1 MARLPVTTIG
11 SLYRFS
17 IDLHDSID
25 RAIQFQ
31 REHGVD
37 ILSDGEQRTDMVSYF
52 AEALDGLV
60 VEGGAP
66 IVTGRVS
73 LGNAPE
79 QFSKV
84 KDLDYVLKKHPD
96 IRIKVALTGPTT
108 LGMTCGSKKIMGY
121 YKNLM
126 DPRLYQDIAEALAPV
141 AKELTERGAYV
152 QIDEPFLSQGYKD
165 LKEKVKLLDFI
176 AEDLPREKVSVHVCG
191 FVGGYGVVD
200 HLLRLENVSTLS
212 FAFAGRIE
220 LKNIEHVS
228 GKAFEDNGKRLGVG
242 SIPVTPVKPTDVGT
256 PESVLAKL
264 RDVTNRVGRDNLA
277 YAHPD
282 CGMRV
287 TPKSLVPIILDNL
300 RAGVDIFG

>member
-1 MARLPVTTIG
+1 MARLPITTIG

-37 ILSDGEQRTDMVSYF
+37 ILSDGEQRSDMVTYF
-52 AEALDGLV
+52 AEAFDGLA

-66 IVTGRVS
+66 VVTGRVN
-73 LGNAPE
+73 LKTPPE

-84 KDLDYVLKKHPD
+84 KDLEYVLSKHPD
-96 IRIKVALTGPTT
+96 LKIKVALTGPTT
-108 LGMTCGSKKIMGY
+108 LGMTCGSKKIASY
-121 YKNLM
+121 YKNLL
-126 DPRLYQDIAEALAPV
+126 DHRLYEDIAEALAPV
-141 AKELTERGAYV
+141 AKELVDRGAYV
-152 QIDEPFLSQGYKD
+152 QLDEPFLSQGYRD
-165 LKEKVKLLDFI
+165 LKEKVKLLDEI
-176 AEDLPREKVSVHVCG
+176 AEGLPRDRMSVHVCG

-200 HLLRLENVSTLS
+200 HLLKLENVGVLS
-212 FAFAGRIE
+212 FAFAGRTE

-228 GKAFEDNGKRLGVG
+228 RKPFEDNGKKLGAGCISV
-242 SIPVTPVKPTDVGT
+242 VPTKAQDVGT
-256 PESVLAKL
+256 AESVVAKL
-264 RDVTNRVGRDNLA
+264 RQMAGTVGRENLA

>member
-1 MARLPVTTIG
+1 MARLPITTIG

-37 ILSDGEQRTDMVSYF
+37 ILSDGEQRSDMVTYF
-52 AEALDGLV
+52 AEAFDGLA

-66 IVTGRVS
+66 IVTGRVN
-73 LGNAPE
+73 LKHPPQ

-84 KDLDYVLKKHPD
+84 KDLEYVLSKHPD
-96 IRIKVALTGPTT
+96 LRIKVALTGPTT
-108 LGMTCGSKKIMGY
+108 LGMTCGSKKILSY
-121 YKNLM
+121 YKNLL
-126 DPRLYQDIAEALAPV
+126 DPKLYQDIAESLAPL
-141 AKELTERGAYV
+141 AKELVEMGAYV
-152 QIDEPFLSQGYKD
+152 QLDEPFLSQGYRD

-176 AEDLPREKVSVHVCG
+176 AADLPRDRMSVHVCG
-191 FVGGYGVVD
+191 FVGGFGVVD
-200 HLLRLENVSTLS
+200 HLLKLENIGTLS

-220 LKNIEHVS
+220 QKNIEHIAR
-228 GKAFEDNGKRLGVG
+228 KPFEDNEKKIGVG
-242 SIPVTPVKPTDVGT
+242 CISVTPTKAADVGSRDMT
-256 PESVLAKL
+256 LAKL
-264 RDVTNRVGRDNLA
+264 QEVAEKVGTQNLA

>member
-1 MARLPVTTIG
+1 MARLPITTIG

-31 REHGVD
+31 REHGVV
-37 ILSDGEQRTDMVSYF
+37 ILSDGEQRTDMVTYF
-52 AEALDGLV
+52 AEGLNGLA

-66 IVTGRVS
+66 VVTGRVS
-73 LGNAPE
+73 LRNPPE
-79 QFSKV
+79 EFTKV

-96 IRIKVALTGPTT
+96 IKIKVALTGPTT
-108 LGMTCGSKKIMGY
+108 LGMTCGSKKIMSY
-121 YKNLM
+121 YKNLL
-126 DPRLYQDIAEALAPV
+126 DARLYEDIAEALAPV
-141 AKELTERGAYV
+141 AKELVERGAFV
-152 QIDEPFLSQGYKD
+152 QLDEPFLSQGYRD
-165 LKEKVKLLDFI
+165 LKEKVKLLDLI
-176 AEDLPREKVSVHVCG
+176 ADGLPRERMSVHVCG

-200 HLLRLENVSTLS
+200 HLLKLENVSTLS

-220 LKNIEHVS
+220 LKNIDHVAR
-228 GKAFEDNGKRLGVG
+228 KAFEDNDKKLGGGCISVV
-242 SIPVTPVKPTDVGT
+242 PTAVKDVGT
-256 PESVLAKL
+256 PDSVAAKL
-264 RDVTNRVGRDNLA
+264 DQLAEKVGKENLA

>member
-1 MARLPVTTIG
+1 MARLPITTIG

-37 ILSDGEQRTDMVSYF
+37 ILSDGEQRSDMVTYF
-52 AEALDGLV
+52 SEAFDGFS

-66 IVTGRVS
+66 IITGRVS
-73 LGNAPE
+73 LRNPPD

-84 KDLDYVLKKHPD
+84 KDLEYVLSKHPD
-96 IRIKVALTGPTT
+96 LKIKVAITGPTT
-108 LGMTCGSKKIMGY
+108 LGMTCGSKKIMSY
-121 YKNLM
+121 YKNLI
-126 DPRLYQDIAEALAPV
+126 DFRLYEDIAEGIAPI
-141 AKELTERGAYV
+141 AKELTDRGAYV
-152 QIDEPFLSQGYKD
+152 QLDEPFLSQGYRD
-165 LKEKVKLLDFI
+165 IKERVKLLDII
-176 AEDLPREKVSVHVCG
+176 AKDLPREKMSVHVCG
-191 FVGGYGVVD
+191 FVGGNGVVD
-200 HLLRLENVSTLS
+200 HLLKLENVSTLS
-212 FAFAGRIE
+212 FAFAGKIE
-220 LKNIEHVS
+220 MKNIEHIS
-228 GKAFEDNGKRLGVG
+228 KKPFQDNDKKLGAG
-242 SIPVTPVKPTDVGT
+242 CISVTPLKPQEVGT
-256 PESVLAKL
+256 SETVASELQAIAQ
-264 RDVTNRVGRDNLA
+264 RVGRDNLA

>member
-1 MARLPVTTIG
+1 MPITTIG

-37 ILSDGEQRTDMVSYF
+37 ILSDGEQRTDMVTYF
-52 AEALDGLV
+52 SEAFNGLG
-60 VEGGAP
+60 VEGGSP
-66 IVTGRVS
+66 MVTGRVS
-73 LGNAPE
+73 LRNTPE

-84 KDLDYVLKKHPD
+84 KDLEYVLSKHPD
-96 IRIKVALTGPTT
+96 LRIKVALTGPTT
-108 LGMTCGSKKIMGY
+108 LGMTCGSKKIMSY
-121 YKNLM
+121 YKNLL
-126 DPRLYQDIAEALAPV
+126 DFRLYEDIAEGLTPI
-141 AKELTERGAYV
+141 AKELTDRGAYV
-152 QIDEPFLSQGYKD
+152 QLDEPFLSQGYRD
-165 LKEKVKLLDFI
+165 LKERVHLLDEI
-176 AEDLPREKVSVHVCG
+176 AADLPREKVSVHVCG

-200 HLLRLENVSTLS
+200 HLVKLENVSMLS

-220 LKNIEHVS
+220 LKNSEHVS
-228 GKAFEDNGKRLGVG
+228 RKPFEDNDKKLGAG
-242 SIPVTPVKPTDVGT
+242 CISVTPTSMTEVGT
-256 PESVLAKL
+256 RESVAAKL
-264 RDVTNRVGRDNLA
+264 QELSKKVGRENLA